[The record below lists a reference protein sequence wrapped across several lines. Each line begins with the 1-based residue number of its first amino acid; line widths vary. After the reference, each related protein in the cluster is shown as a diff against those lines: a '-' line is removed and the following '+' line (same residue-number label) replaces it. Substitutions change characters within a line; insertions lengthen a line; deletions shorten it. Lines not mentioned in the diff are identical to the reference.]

1 MSDHEIE
8 ALVREL
14 ESLGVEFRV
23 VPRMDGSLRLSCW
36 RTQTAWPNRDRI
48 NHLLAERIESSPEVS
63 GQIAELISKRPT
75 PSGASDQSNA
85 PPERDRPS

>member
-1 MSDHEIE
+1 MSDQDID

-36 RTQTAWPNRDRI
+36 RTQKAWPNRDRI
-48 NHLLAERIESSPEVS
+48 NYLLAERIDSSPEVS
-63 GQIAELISKRPT
+63 AQIAELISRRSAP
-75 PSGASDQSNA
+75 PGVSDQPNE

>member
-1 MSDHEIE
+1 MSDFEID

-36 RTQTAWPNRDRI
+36 RTQRAWPNRDRI
-48 NHLLAERIESSPEVS
+48 NHLIAERIDSSPEVS
-63 GQIAELISKRPT
+63 ARIADLISRRSTAGP
-75 PSGASDQSNA
+75 ADQSSEA
-85 PPERDRPS
+85 PDPEGQS

>member
-1 MSDHEIE
+1 MSGSEIE

-36 RTQTAWPNRDRI
+36 RTQASWPNRDRI
-48 NHLLAERIESSPEVS
+48 NHLIAERIDSSPEVS
-63 GQIAELISKRPT
+63 ALVAELISNRAT
-75 PSGASDQSNA
+75 SNDRDGQS
-85 PPERDRPS
+85 